1 MTVPE
6 IEMALGTLTV
16 LVDTREQDTVL
27 FRKRMKAL
35 GLPHARRKLDFGDYS
50 CSVMADG
57 AELDLS
63 ASFAIERKMNLDELA
78 QCYTRGRKRF
88 EREFERAKAAG
99 ARIYLLIE
107 DASWESA
114 YNGAYRS
121 QVHPHSL
128 IASMVAWLARYD
140 CQMLMCKPETT
151 PRLIHDICFR
161 ETKERLERMCD
172 ESDL

>member
-35 GLPHARRKLDFGDYS
+35 GLPYVRHKLDFGDYS
-50 CSVMADG
+50 CFVLADG

-114 YNGAYRS
+114 YNGA
-121 QVHPHSL
+121 
-128 IASMVAWLARYD
+128 
-140 CQMLMCKPETT
+140 
-151 PRLIHDICFR
+151 
-161 ETKERLERMCD
+161 
-172 ESDL
+172 